1 MPLKAA
7 IVPVTSFQQNCTLL
21 WDEATRTGAVVD
33 PGGDLD
39 RIEAGIAKTGMTV
52 ERILLT
58 HGHVDH
64 AAGAA
69 ELKEKLGGVPI
80 EGPHLADKF
89 LLDSIAEVAPTF
101 GMIGGP
107 RRDAGSLACRGRYR
121 DLRGSNLLDSALPRA
136 FPRLGRIRE

>member
-7 IVPVTSFQQNCTLL
+7 IVRVTLFEQNCTLL
-21 WDEATRTGAVVD
+21 WDEATKRGAVVD

-39 RIEAGIAKTGMTV
+39 RIEAGIAKVGMTV
-52 ERILLT
+52 EKILLT

-69 ELKEKLGGVPI
+69 ELKEKLGGIPI

-89 LLDSIAEVAPTF
+89 LLDSLAGLCGLASAWRAPA
-101 GMIGGP
+101 P
-107 RRDAGSLACRGRYR
+107 SRRTAGST
-121 DLRGSNLLDSALPRA
+121 RA
-136 FPRLGRIRE
+136 IR